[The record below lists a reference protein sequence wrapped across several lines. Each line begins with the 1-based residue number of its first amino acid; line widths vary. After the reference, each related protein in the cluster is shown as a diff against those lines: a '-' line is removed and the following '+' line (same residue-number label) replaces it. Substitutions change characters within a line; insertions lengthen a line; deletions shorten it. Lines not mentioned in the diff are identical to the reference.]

1 MKKLLLALLAM
12 LLICPAMAEDA
23 PQYFIEGDYAYSV
36 NGDEVILEHCIN
48 AEPLPAEI
56 TLPTEIG
63 GQPITAYDFI
73 YHTARTDGPVRVI
86 VPEGVTDF
94 GNAFGETNAITE
106 IVLPASLT
114 HIEEGSLYWGG
125 AEITVHPDNPYFTC
139 EDSFLI
145 DTRTS
150 TLLYVAPSG

>member
-1 MKKLLLALLAM
+1 MKKLLIALLALLLCIAG
-12 LLICPAMAEDA
+12 AMAEDA

-36 NGDEVILEHCIN
+36 SGDKVILEHCIN

-63 GQPITAYDFI
+63 GRPITAYDFV

-106 IVLPASLT
+106 IVLPASLS
-114 HIEEGSLYWGG
+114 HIEEGSLFW
-125 AEITVHPDNPYFTC
+125 ATRRSPC
-139 EDSFLI
+139 
-145 DTRTS
+145 TRTTRIS
-150 TLLYVAPSG
+150 PARTAS